1 MKQIYNAPDCEI
13 INLADTDVVTTSD
26 PAIIINGSDIGAGD
40 IPLPEV

>member
-13 INLADTDVVTTSD
+13 INLADTDVVTTST
-26 PAIIINGSDIGAGD
+26 PIVINGSDIGSGD